1 MSKPIFLAAMAALAL
16 AGCSQQNE
24 SENADDFASRVGA
37 DGQAAPAPGPVE
49 TTAVV
54 GPPPAG
60 ADVRSLDRLGNISGV
75 DLGQRDGACTFTDSE
90 GAESLM
96 AAASADPASAGR
108 AVVRVDGKLY
118 QLASAGGLPA
128 IRKGTRFSGEGITVD
143 VAGND
148 QSAILTVTDTAGQ
161 VRTVGGK
168 WICA

>member
-1 MSKPIFLAAMAALAL
+1 MSKPLFLAAIAALAL
-16 AGCSQQNE
+16 TGCSQKND
-24 SENADDFASRVGA
+24 NDDDFASRVGA
-37 DGQAAPAPGPVE
+37 NGQAAPAAPVE

-60 ADVRSLDRLGNISGV
+60 TDVRTLDQLGNISGV
-75 DLGQRDGACTFTDSE
+75 DLGQRDGACTFTSDGTE
-90 GAESLM
+90 TLI
-96 AAASADPASAGR
+96 AAALSNPASTGR

-118 QLASAGGLPA
+118 QLASNGGLPA
-128 IRKGTRFSGEGITVD
+128 IRQGTRFSGEGITVD

-161 VRTVGGK
+161 VRTIGGK